1 MATPTLRMSISTA
14 ARTGISGVVAAAAD
28 HRIVLTDRGRP
39 IAVVDAPERLDG
51 DLRRVRDGTQSI
63 IETYSAPSADGIADR
78 TLSEACARLSLDET
92 RVRERVA
99 LLRGRDLL
107 GEG

>member
-1 MATPTLRMSISTA
+1 MSISTA

-63 IETYSAPSADGIADR
+63 IEAYGAPAADGVADR
-78 TLSEACARLSLDET
+78 ALAEVCARLGLDAT

-99 LLRGRDLL
+99 LLREGDLL
-107 GEG
+107 GDG